1 MVSHTVLV
9 TIYCLRF
16 DRGAV
21 HIAVAG
27 YIVDHYCFMFDRGVV
42 HIQGR
47 IQDFKLGGAHL
58 KKAKGGAKIFGV
70 FRVKNHDFTPKKI
83 IFFPILGGGR
93 TPPESAPDIVVAVIL
108 SPITV

>member
-1 MVSHTVLV
+1 MVFVGEFKKNVTRQTLRALFHFGKYLFQSTRHFGECLKIMVSHTVLV

-58 KKAKGGAKIFGV
+58 KKLRRGGAKF
-70 FRVKNHDFTPKKI
+70 
-83 IFFPILGGGR
+83 LGYFM
-93 TPPESAPDIVVAVIL
+93 
-108 SPITV
+108 